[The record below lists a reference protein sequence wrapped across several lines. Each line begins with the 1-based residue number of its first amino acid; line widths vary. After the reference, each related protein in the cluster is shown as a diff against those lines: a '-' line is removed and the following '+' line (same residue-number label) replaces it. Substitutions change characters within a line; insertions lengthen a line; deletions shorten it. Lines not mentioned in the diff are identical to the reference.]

1 MKMLIVEDD
10 PYTKEI
16 FQSILSREGHTVLFS
31 PAGKAGL
38 LSAKQLVTDLIL
50 LDIPFSDSDGF
61 LFLKKLRA
69 APETESIP
77 VIILLNKSQAD
88 LKDKYIHIG
97 ASACLEKPF
106 RPWQLLAQIEALHL

>member
-10 PYTKEI
+10 PYTQKI
-16 FQSILSREGHTVLFS
+16 LQSILSHEGHTVFFS

-38 LSAKQLVTDLIL
+38 RSAKQLVPDLIL

-88 LKDKYIHIG
+88 TQTKYMHAG

-106 RPWQLLAQIEALHL
+106 RPWQLLAQIEDLHL